1 MEVLVF
7 IGYIIGW
14 IILWFGIYFYNIWF
28 KSYKTKKLLLYQSF
42 LYGMYSWPGIILL
55 VSLFIVSQ
63 IVELHEWIEEK
74 LSK

>member
-1 MEVLVF
+1 MEVF

-28 KSYKTKKLLLYQSF
+28 KSYKTKKLLLYHSF
-42 LYGMYSWPGIILL
+42 LYGFFSWVGIILF
-55 VSLFIVSQ
+55 VALFIVFL
-63 IVELHEWIEEK
+63 IIELHKWIEEK

>member
-1 MEVLVF
+1 MEVF

-28 KSYKTKKLLLYQSF
+28 ESYKTKKLLLYHSF
-42 LYGMYSWPGIILL
+42 LYGYSSWAGIILF
-55 VSLFIVSQ
+55 VALFIVFL
-63 IVELHEWIEEK
+63 IRELNEWIEEK